1 MAGKFK
7 WTEADQARC
16 ASAYE
21 RLKSV
26 AKVATETGIP
36 VASVHRLLKRSGVA
50 IQSLGEAHKGRPWTA
65 ARRAH
70 HPEKQKRPADAPR
83 GYEIATA
90 RSLGNKSRSEHG
102 YVTVH
107 IGRKRKQ
114 YEHILV
120 AEGALG
126 RPLKKGEV
134 VHHINCDRTDNR
146 PANLLICRIGYHL
159 QLHARMRKHPYWS
172 QF

>member
-1 MAGKFK
+1 MAGKSK
-7 WTEADQARC
+7 WTEADQIRC
-16 ASAYE
+16 ASAYG

-26 AKVATETGIP
+26 EKVSKETGIP
-36 VASVHRLLKRSGVA
+36 IASVHRLLKRGGVR
-50 IQSLGEAHKGRPWTA
+50 IQAPGEAHKGRPWSP

-70 HPEKQKRPADAPR
+70 HPERPKRPADAPR

-90 RSLGNKSRSEHG
+90 RALGNKSRSGHG

-107 IGRKRKQ
+107 TGRKRKQ

-120 AEGALG
+120 AERAIG

-146 PANLLICRIGYHL
+146 PENLLICRIGYHL
-159 QLHARMRKHPYWS
+159 KLHARMRKHPYWS